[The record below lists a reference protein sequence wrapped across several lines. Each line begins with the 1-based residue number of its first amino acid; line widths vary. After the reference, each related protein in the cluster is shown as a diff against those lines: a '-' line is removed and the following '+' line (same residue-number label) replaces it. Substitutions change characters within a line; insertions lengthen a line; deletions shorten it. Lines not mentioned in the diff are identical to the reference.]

1 MFIFSDFR
9 LIFAPNKNKSNN
21 IMSVKGSIT
30 KSDYLP
36 YDEYQRLVQSLERDG
51 RYLLCTYCLLS
62 FCLAL
67 RISDVLK
74 LSWSDVLGKRS
85 LIVQE
90 KKTGKVKEIA
100 IGQITSEHI
109 SKLYSKMGRPRKNQY
124 KTSTNEAMA
133 PITDAEREELNRLR
147 KPKTRKKP
155 YLSTFS
161 LINKTFNKWSEWR
174 DLKKRRR

>member
-9 LIFAPNKNKSNN
+9 LIFEPNKNQRNN
-21 IMSVKGSIT
+21 LMSIEGSIT
-30 KSDYLP
+30 QYDDLH

-90 KKTGKVKEIA
+90 KKAGKVKEIA

-109 SKLYSKMGRPRKNQY
+109 SKLYSKMGR
-124 KTSTNEAMA
+124 
-133 PITDAEREELNRLR
+133 
-147 KPKTRKKP
+147 TRR
-155 YLSTFS
+155 TV
-161 LINKTFNKWSEWR
+161 
-174 DLKKRRR
+174 